1 MCSMYIVI
9 GKNIGYLMPPT
20 YEKTLH
26 LKIMADLGRDPDLS
40 HQLLFNGTGENVS
53 FLVLYLVLVLRMH
66 EVRNLLPVSCFT

>member
-9 GKNIGYLMPPT
+9 SKNKGYLKPPT

-26 LKIMADLGRDPDLS
+26 LKIMADLGRDPDLGPS
-40 HQLLFNGTGENVS
+40 IAFQREGENVS
-53 FLVLYLVLVLRMH
+53 FLVLYLVLVLGMH